1 MVLRNVLRRSVV
13 CWEKDLM
20 LDVGRANRRKGFAV
34 YLSKIVMQPKVT
46 ELDTHVPRLIPAIRA
61 EIETM

>member
-1 MVLRNVLRRSVV
+1 
-13 CWEKDLM
+13 M

-34 YLSKIVMQPKVT
+34 YLSKFVMQPKVT